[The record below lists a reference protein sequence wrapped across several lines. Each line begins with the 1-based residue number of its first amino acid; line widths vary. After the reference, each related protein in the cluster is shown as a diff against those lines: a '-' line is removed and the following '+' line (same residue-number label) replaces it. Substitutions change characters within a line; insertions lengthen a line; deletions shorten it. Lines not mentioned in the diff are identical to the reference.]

1 MARSVSLTEC
11 GIQER
16 SMPVS
21 VPVSGVWTGL
31 RWRTNPEHGQ
41 SYSMGFSLG
50 LIERKK
56 VAICLCFLAVMSCDQ
71 LPHVPTTIASL
82 P

>member
-1 MARSVSLTEC
+1 MARSVSLTGC

-41 SYSMGFSLG
+41 NHSMGFSLG
-50 LIERKK
+50 LIERKT
-56 VAICLCFLAVMSCDQ
+56 VAICLCFLAMMSCDQ
-71 LPHVPTTIASL
+71 LPHVPATIASL